1 MTQTRTRSRG
11 VLTTRGRAFV
21 AAGMTLL
28 VSGLLLGFT
37 DITRIGV
44 LLCALP
50 VMAGIGAR
58 RKSLGIEVTRTVQ
71 PFLLVPGQTAS
82 VTVVFKN
89 PSGKGTRLQL
99 GQDGVPDLLGD
110 RPRFLLPAMEP
121 GEVREVGYQ
130 FRCQARGRYQ
140 LGPLTLRRGDPY
152 GLATVTSSVQGLT
165 DILVLPR
172 VETLGREQ
180 PHANAVGGEGSILHM
195 VALHGEDDVAVRSYR
210 DGDDLRRIHWPTT
223 AHRSTLMVRQEDHP
237 ARRRAVIVLDSRTAG
252 HQGCGTTGSFDW
264 AVTAAAS
271 IAMHLADHHYALHL
285 ASNETVADGRT
296 TQTIEIEDALA
307 SLAVAQLGAPQDF
320 DDVLRWAHPL
330 TSTGG
335 LVIAIVTDHDE
346 AVLAR
351 TAALRQPQETGLM
364 ILLDTASFASP
375 RPEPPTDRTLAL
387 AELAAGAGWSTC
399 VAGSDMTVAQ
409 AWTSL
414 SALSTVGTGR

>member
-1 MTQTRTRSRG
+1 

-71 PFLLVPGQTAS
+71 PFRLVPGQTAS

-89 PSGKGTRLQL
+89 TSGRGTRLQL
-99 GQDGVPDLLGD
+99 GQECVPDLLGD

-130 FRCQARGRYQ
+130 IRCQARGRYQ

-152 GLATVTSSVQGLT
+152 GLATVTSSAKGFT

-172 VETLGREQ
+172 VEALGREQ

-223 AHRSTLMVRQEDHP
+223 AHRSKLMVRQEDHP

-271 IAMHLADHHYALHL
+271 IATHLSDHHYALHL

-335 LVIAIVTDHDE
+335 LVIAIVTDHDQ

-364 ILLDTASFASP
+364 ILLDTASFAQP
-375 RPEPPTDRTLAL
+375 RPGPPTDRTLAL

-414 SALSTVGTGR
+414 SALSTVGTDR

>member
-1 MTQTRTRSRG
+1 VTQKTTRSQG

-21 AAGMTLL
+21 AAGVTLL

-58 RKSLGIEVTRTVQ
+58 RKNLGIEVTRTVQ
-71 PFLLVPGQTAS
+71 PFRLVPGQTAS
-82 VTVVFKN
+82 VTVVIKN
-89 PSGKGTRLQL
+89 TGRGTRLQL
-99 GQDGVPDLLGD
+99 GEECVHHLLGD

-121 GEVREVGYQ
+121 SEVREVGYQ
-130 FRCQARGRYQ
+130 IRCQARGRYR

-152 GLATVTSSVQGLT
+152 GLATATSSVQGFT

-172 VETLGREQ
+172 VEVLSREQ
-180 PHANAVGGEGSILHM
+180 PHANAVGGEGTILHM

-223 AHRSTLMVRQEDHP
+223 AHRSKLMVRQEDHP

-252 HQGCGTTGSFDW
+252 HQGRGTTGSFDW

-271 IAMHLADHHYALHL
+271 IATHLCDHHYALHL

-296 TQTIEIEDALA
+296 TRTIEIEDALA
-307 SLAVAQLGAPQDF
+307 SLAVAQLGAPHDF

-364 ILLDTASFASP
+364 ILLDTASFVQP
-375 RPEPPTDRTLAL
+375 RPGPPTDRTLAL
-387 AELAAGAGWSTC
+387 ADVAAGAGWSTC
-399 VAGSDMTVAQ
+399 VAGSDTTVAQ

-414 SALSTVGTGR
+414 CALSTVGTGR